1 MRSILTGKNALESSR
16 PGAFACVIFRN
27 RRCQGDRCILSLWQ
41 PVDTISDYFLN
52 DLSLL
57 HLLVEFTVYR
67 MVPTTY
73 KAEKQEDGS
82 VLFKVISKEEGFSDE
97 LKGPDVKE
105 DADKES

>member
-1 MRSILTGKNALESSR
+1 MGVSMIGSQVRAMDRMFERMMGMTGHRNPLMMVDNMFDRLESFTR
-16 PGAFACVIFRN
+16 TACMPEE
-27 RRCQGDRCILSLWQ
+27 GDK
-41 PVDTISDYFLN
+41 
-52 DLSLL
+52 
-57 HLLVEFTVYR
+57 FTVYR

-82 VLFKVISKEEGFSDE
+82 VLFKVIGKEGFSDE

>member
-1 MRSILTGKNALESSR
+1 MISSQVRAMDRMFERMMGMTGHRNPLMMVDNMFDRLESFTR
-16 PGAFACVIFRN
+16 TACMPEA
-27 RRCQGDRCILSLWQ
+27 G
-41 PVDTISDYFLN
+41 T
-52 DLSLL
+52 
-57 HLLVEFTVYR
+57 EFTVYR

-82 VLFKVISKEEGFSDE
+82 VLFKVIGREGFSDE

>member
-1 MRSILTGKNALESSR
+1 MISSQVRAMDRMVERMMGMSGHRNPLMMVDNMFDRLESFTR
-16 PGAFACVIFRN
+16 TACMPEE
-27 RRCQGDRCILSLWQ
+27 G
-41 PVDTISDYFLN
+41 T
-52 DLSLL
+52 
-57 HLLVEFTVYR
+57 EFTVYR

-82 VLFKVISKEEGFSDE
+82 VLFKVIGREGFSDE